1 MSLGPDSECH
11 TAGDSRLL
19 TRLGTRRWSAP
30 VGFLLLSA
38 VLAGWVWLSDRFFGH
53 SAEHPETVFPGSGLL
68 GGWVHFDASWY
79 RYIAEVGYE
88 LRPGQQSNVAFFP
101 LYPLVMRPLRGMF
114 GSSFGAGMA
123 ITFGCGLAGVTLFQ
137 AWCRQRVS
145 PIPSATAS
153 PGIEPI
159 RRLGAGE
166 RGAALALL
174 LLYPY
179 VWYLVGAVYAD
190 ALFLVTTLS
199 AFLLLERGHP
209 VAAGVVG
216 ALAAATRPVGPAVVI
231 GMAVRQLERRGAL
244 RTTTRTWRNRTWALP
259 IGVSWRM
266 LRPADAGV
274 LLAGVG
280 FAAYSLY
287 LWVRFDDPLL
297 FSTVQKYWNQPSGP
311 VTWLKLHLAGITLLK
326 FADRWLYIIGCVF
339 QGLLSVG
346 SLLLVGRIRRRFGWG
361 YAALVLFLMGIPV
374 LGSKDFQGLGRYLL
388 AAFPVFAWAGTW
400 LVRQP
405 RHRQRLVLAGS
416 ALTLVVWSHL
426 YARGYYVA

>member
-1 MSLGPDSECH
+1 MG
-11 TAGDSRLL
+11 
-19 TRLGTRRWSAP
+19 
-30 VGFLLLSA
+30 GFLALA
-38 VLAGWVWLSDRFFGH
+38 TVLAGWVWLSDRYFGH
-53 SAEHPETVFPGSGLL
+53 SAEHPESTFPGSDLL

-79 RYIAEVGYE
+79 RSIAELGYH
-88 LRPGQQSNVAFFP
+88 LVPGKQSNVAFFP
-101 LYPLVMRPLRGMF
+101 LYPLVIAPLRDLF

-123 ITFGCGLAGVTLFQ
+123 VTFGCGLAGVALFQ
-137 AWCRQRVS
+137 VWCRQLVS
-145 PIPSATAS
+145 AVQAGPEPDSAPLKDRGSMAARPINAEAGPRLTA
-153 PGIEPI
+153 P
-159 RRLGAGE
+159 E

-174 LLYPY
+174 LVYPY

-209 VAAGVVG
+209 VAAGLVG

-231 GMAVRQLERRGAL
+231 GLAVRQLERRGAL
-244 RTTTRTWRNRTWALP
+244 RTTSRRWRNRTWALP
-259 IGVSWRM
+259 VGVEWRR

-274 LLAGVG
+274 LLAGAG
-280 FAAYSLY
+280 FGAYSIY
-287 LWVRFDDPLL
+287 LWVRFGDPLL

-311 VTWLKLHLAGITLLK
+311 VTWLKLHLAGITLLR
-326 FADRWLYIIGCVF
+326 FTDRWLYIIGCTF
-339 QGLLSVG
+339 QGVLSLG
-346 SLLLVGRIRRRFGWG
+346 SLFLVGRIRRRFGWG
-361 YAALVLFLMGIPV
+361 YGALVLFLMGIPV

-405 RHRQRLVLAGS
+405 PKRQRLVLGCS
-416 ALTLVVWSHL
+416 ALSLVVWSHL